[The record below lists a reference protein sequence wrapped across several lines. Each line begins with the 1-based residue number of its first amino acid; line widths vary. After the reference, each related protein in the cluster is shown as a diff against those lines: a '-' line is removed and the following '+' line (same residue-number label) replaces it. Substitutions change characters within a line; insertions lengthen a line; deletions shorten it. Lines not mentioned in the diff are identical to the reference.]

1 LQVPQVVL
9 IVLSSMGVAI
19 GPVMAGAGVVGIAV
33 WLGARLTIADVLSGV
48 FFLLEKV
55 FQSSHQASK

>member
-1 LQVPQVVL
+1 VL

-19 GPVMAGAGVVGIAV
+19 GPVMAGAGVAGIAV
-33 WLGARLTIADVLSGV
+33 WLGAQLTIADVLSGV
-48 FFLLEKV
+48 FFLLEKA

>member
-1 LQVPQVVL
+1 
-9 IVLSSMGVAI
+9 MRVAI

-33 WLGARLTIADVLSGV
+33 WLGAQLTIADVLSGV
-48 FFLLEKV
+48 FFLLEKA

>member
-1 LQVPQVVL
+1 ML
-9 IVLSSMGVAI
+9 IVLSSMRVAI

-33 WLGARLTIADVLSGV
+33 WLGAQLTIADVLSGV
-48 FFLLEKV
+48 FFLHGKA